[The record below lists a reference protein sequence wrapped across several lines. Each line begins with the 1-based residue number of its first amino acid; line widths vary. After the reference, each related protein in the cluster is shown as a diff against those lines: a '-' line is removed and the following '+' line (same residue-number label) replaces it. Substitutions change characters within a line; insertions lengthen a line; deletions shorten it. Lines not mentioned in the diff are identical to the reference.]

1 MKDWREM
8 RRAEFD
14 MSAELVLFERA
25 EARGEVY
32 GRVKTASEPDLF
44 SEPDDSE

>member
-32 GRVKTASEPDLF
+32 GRPRAASEPDLF
-44 SEPDDSE
+44 SPDDSE